1 MSEYSEDLDLPRL
14 PDWAETYL
22 ARERAWHR
30 LLRGTG
36 AMTPAE
42 SQRELERWSGRY
54 CYRAGWM
61 NRVRPAGP
69 GLDS

>member
-1 MSEYSEDLDLPRL
+1 MDEYAEDLPGPPLPA
-14 PDWAETYL
+14 WAETYL

-42 SQRELERWSGRY
+42 SAQELARWMEG
-54 CYRAGWM
+54 
-61 NRVRPAGP
+61 
-69 GLDS
+69 